1 MARKKRN
8 IGKQSTFVFAVVVF
22 AFVGRKTENGKLK
35 ANAVITTNDE
45 TTLPITVDV
54 SRPPPSTHRLFRLS
68 PPPFTLIFSHLSLLD
83 LRTFQW
89 VAGRYLAR
97 VKG

>member
-54 SRPPPSTHRLFRLS
+54 SRPPLTSFRLS
-68 PPPFTLIFSHLSLLD
+68 PPPFNLIFSHLSLLD